1 MKGRRYDVTT
11 KTRYSEPKK
20 RRKKVVADDSW
31 KAPAMFSDK
40 RSDIC
45 YAAIK
50 SVDKIAR
57 DLETKWGIGK
67 LEELAPPKLAV
78 AFEQARQNFSDA
90 ALGDD
95 HNYLV
100 QKANNLIQGW
110 KAVEAYAIKNGNNPG
125 DADVWYAIAPPDAGG
140 HKFAIVKHEADTAAV
155 DRTEYPKVYSLD
167 EIARII
173 KAFETDMISKT
184 KELFPDARIT
194 NIMPTKG
201 KVILD
206 DEIPF

>member
-20 RRKKVVADDSW
+20 SRKKVVADDSW

-50 SVDKIAR
+50 SVDKVAR
-57 DLETKWGIGK
+57 DLETRWGIGK

-100 QKANNLIQGW
+100 QKADNLIQGW
-110 KAVEAYAIKNGNNPG
+110 KAVEAYAIKNGNNP
-125 DADVWYAIAPPDAGG
+125 PPDAGG
-140 HKFAIVKHEADTAAV
+140 EKFAIVKHEADTAAV

-167 EIARII
+167 EICRII
-173 KAFETDMISKT
+173 KAVETDMIAKT

-194 NIMPTKG
+194 NIMPSTK

>member
-1 MKGRRYDVTT
+1 MPA
-11 KTRYSEPKK
+11 KTRYSAPKK
-20 RRKKVVADDSW
+20 NRKKVVADDSW
-31 KAPAMFSDK
+31 KAPLMWSDK

-45 YAAIK
+45 NAAVA
-50 SVDKIAR
+50 SVDKVAR
-57 DLETKWGIGK
+57 DLEMRWGIGK

-78 AFEQARQNFSDA
+78 AFEQARQNFNDA
-90 ALGDD
+90 ANGDD
-95 HNYLV
+95 HKYLV
-100 QKANNLIQGW
+100 QKADNLIQGW
-110 KAVEAYAIKNGNNPG
+110 KAVEAYAIKNGRNPG
-125 DADVWYAIAPPDAGG
+125 DAEVWYAIAPPDAGG
-140 HKFAIVKHEADTAAV
+140 DKFAIIKHAADSASV
-155 DRTEYPKVYSLD
+155 DRTEYPKVYTLD

-194 NIMPTKG
+194 NIMPSTK

>member
-1 MKGRRYDVTT
+1 
-11 KTRYSEPKK
+11 
-20 RRKKVVADDSW
+20 
-31 KAPAMFSDK
+31 MFSDK

-45 YAAIK
+45 YAAIR
-50 SVDKIAR
+50 SVDKVAR
-57 DLETKWGIGK
+57 DLEMKWGIGK

-100 QKANNLIQGW
+100 QKADNLIQGW
-110 KAVEAYAIKNGNNPG
+110 KAVEAYAVKNGNTPG

-140 HKFAIVKHEADTAAV
+140 DKFAIVKHAADTAAV

-167 EIARII
+167 EICRII
-173 KAFETDMISKT
+173 KAVETDMIAKT

-194 NIMPTKG
+194 NIMPSTK